1 MKIIYLIIIF
11 TSLCF
16 SQSEFLDIKFYD
28 SSQQEFHSLSLKTE
42 IDILYKFDSKPYIL
56 LYITRSQNNPLYKQ
70 QLKHLND
77 IDAEQLQLLFVESN
91 AENINEDM
99 YHTDKNTAL
108 NLLEKE
114 KDFKVMLLDGK
125 GKILFVST
133 KAITEKEI
141 KQVLRK

>member
-1 MKIIYLIIIF
+1 MKTIFLIILF
-11 TSLCF
+11 SSFCY

-28 SSQQEFHSLSLKTE
+28 SSQQEFHTLDLKTE
-42 IDILYKFDSKPYIL
+42 IDILYKFDSKPYLL
-56 LYITRSQNNPLYKQ
+56 LYITRSQNNPEFKQ
-70 QLKHLND
+70 QLKHFID
-77 IDAEQLQLLFVESN
+77 INAEQLQLLFVESN
-91 AENINEDM
+91 AENINENM
-99 YHTDKNTAL
+99 YHTDKNSAL
-108 NLLEKE
+108 SLLEKG